1 MTPSGSNVFNA
12 ALICPD
18 AKLAERFKAA
28 VSQKQLVR
36 LVDEDGSYPDSSR
49 WTARLRQ
56 SRPDAVFID
65 VVSNPEKAIELITL
79 SAESPSLVVVGLLP
93 GEDANVILRALR
105 AGASEFVSPPFD
117 EESIRAVASR
127 VDRQRSSSS
136 TQSNLRGKVA
146 GFIAVKAG
154 QGVTTVASNAAAG
167 LAASD
172 RRVLLIDF
180 DTSAGTLSFCWRVTH
195 TYSVLD
201 ALAHCDKLDD
211 SLWSALI
218 TNRNGV
224 DLLLGPEAPEL
235 PPLQSERY
243 SQVVEFARSRYEM
256 VLLDLSQ
263 AYGPAAKATLHECDH
278 IFVVCNPE
286 LPSLHLT
293 RKLIAYL
300 EQEGFSRDQF
310 SIVLNRLSRRGE
322 LSPQDMERVFNF
334 PISKVLPAD
343 DATVHRALTAG
354 KPVPENSA
362 LGREIRQLCKP
373 LLGDGEGDGKKKA
386 AGLSLSALL
395 SQ

>member
-1 MTPSGSNVFNA
+1 MNSGPDVFNA
-12 ALICPD
+12 LLICPD
-18 AKLAERFKAA
+18 PQLSERFKAA
-28 VSQKQLVR
+28 VSQKQSMR
-36 LVDEDGSYPDSSR
+36 LVDEDSSYPDASR
-49 WTARLRQ
+49 WTTRLRQ

-65 VVSNPEKAIELITL
+65 VVSDPDKAIELITL
-79 SAESPSLVVVGLLP
+79 SAESPSIVIVGLLP

-117 EESIRAVASR
+117 DESIRAVGAR
-127 VDRQRSSSS
+127 VSRQRASSGPQ
-136 TQSNLRGKVA
+136 TNIRGKVA
-146 GFIAVKAG
+146 GFVAVKAG

-167 LAASD
+167 LAGDD

-180 DTSAGTLSFCWRVTH
+180 DTSSGTLSFCWRVTH

-243 SQVVEFARSRYEM
+243 SQVVEYARSRYEM
-256 VLLDLSQ
+256 VLLDLTQ

-343 DATVHRALTAG
+343 DSTVHRALTAG

-373 LLGDGEGDGKKKA
+373 LLGDDKEGEKKKA